1 MAVKENK
8 TVSLK
13 DKLSRLTYKQVCR
26 LLGSNADKLL
36 ARGGQFDINIQD
48 HVVLTN
54 TQFQLRLPDALAA
67 IRLSD
72 TGKQRLLFECDKCG
86 DPVCVHTGAAFSLL
100 LEEKIAL
107 GLSMERPQKKPIG
120 AMTDEEVVA
129 MAMADRKLRAE
140 QENMEIQ
147 SSDNSRIWTNYLV
160 TNRSTGRSY
169 RVALRGW
176 KPGESYCSCPDFR
189 KNTLGTCKHIIRV
202 EQEAAKQFP
211 AEVRDKPYQRNGFAV
226 HLRYGE
232 NLELRF
238 LAPDGLAGQEADIA
252 GQLEKDLSADVHR
265 LLRCV
270 QQLEAMGHSVNIYPD
285 AEEYMETAL
294 FKEHINRIILEIRKD
309 PASHTLRKTLLNV
322 ELLPYQMDGIA
333 FAAGA
338 GRAILADDMGLGKT
352 IQGIGVAE
360 LLAREGVVSKALVIC
375 PASLK
380 SQWCNEIKQFCQRSV
395 SVVLGTAAERAAM
408 YNSDTFFTVCNYEQV
423 LRDISSIELVK
434 WDLVILDEGQ
444 RIKNWEAKTTQT
456 IKSLASTFALVLTG
470 TPLENRLDDLF
481 SIVEFIDD
489 RRLGPAFR
497 FFNRHRIV
505 SEKGRIEGYRDLSD
519 LREKLKPVM
528 LRRTRASV
536 MQELPP
542 RTTEI
547 VRIEPTEEQC
557 ELDWNYKK
565 RISRIVRKPYLT
577 EMDLLRLQKYLLAAR
592 MAADSTFLVDK
603 QPPGFSSKLEQM
615 DMLLGRIAAEEARK
629 TIIFS
634 EWTTMLNLIEPLLEK
649 HELRYVRL
657 DGSVPQK
664 QRQGLIREFSDNA
677 DCRVFL
683 ASNAGSTGLNLQ
695 AADTIINVDLP
706 WNPALL
712 EQRIGRAHR
721 MGQKNN
727 VHVFV
732 LVTAGTIEENMLGTL
747 SAKQT
752 LFTAAM
758 DMESDMER
766 VTLESGVE
774 ELKRRLELLLGTSPD
789 MPIDQSQRER
799 VKQEI
804 AGGDRR
810 ERIAAAGGELF
821 NAAFTLLSEMIPE
834 VKETEETRKMSE
846 QFKNGLLSCMEQDD
860 QGRPRITIT
869 MPDAAAIEKLSKT
882 LSRLFASS

>member
-13 DKLSRLTYKQVCR
+13 NKLSRLTYKQVCR
-26 LLGSNADKLL
+26 LLGSNTDKLL
-36 ARGGQFDINIQD
+36 VRGGQFDINIQD

-54 TQFQLRLPDALAA
+54 TQFQLQLPDALVT

-72 TGKQRLLFECDKCG
+72 TGKHRLLFECDKCG
-86 DPVCVHTGAAFSLL
+86 DHVCFHTGAAFSLL

-107 GLSMERPQKKPIG
+107 GLSIECPQKKPIG

-211 AEVRDKPYQRNGFAV
+211 DEVRNQPYQRSGFAV

-238 LAPDGLAGQEADIA
+238 LTPNGLAGQEADIA
-252 GQLEKDLSADVHR
+252 GQLEGDLSADVHR

-294 FKEHINRIILEIRKD
+294 FKEHINRTILEIRKD
-309 PASHTLRKTLLNV
+309 PASHTLRKTLLNT

-352 IQGIGVAE
+352 IQGIGMAE
-360 LLAREGVVSKALVIC
+360 LLAREGVVSKVLVIC

-380 SQWCNEIKQFCQRSV
+380 SQWYNEIKQFCKRSV

-408 YNSDTFFTVCNYEQV
+408 YNSGTFFTICNYEQV

-456 IKSLASTFALVLTG
+456 IKSLASAFALVLTG

-528 LRRTRASV
+528 LRRTRSSV
-536 MQELPP
+536 MNELPP
-542 RTTEI
+542 RTMEI
-547 VRIEPTEEQC
+547 VHIEPTKEQGDM
-557 ELDWNYKK
+557 DWNYKK
-565 RISRIVRKPYLT
+565 LISRIVRKPYLT

-634 EWTTMLNLIEPLLEK
+634 EWTTMLNLIEPLLEE
-649 HELRYVRL
+649 HDLRYVRL

-683 ASNAGSTGLNLQ
+683 ATNAGSTGLNLQ
-695 AADTIINVDLP
+695 TADTVINVDLP

-721 MGQKNN
+721 MGQKKN

-747 SAKQT
+747 SAKQA
-752 LFTAAM
+752 LFTATM
-758 DMESDMER
+758 DMESDTEM

-774 ELKRRLELLLGTSPD
+774 ELKRRLELLLGTNPD
-789 MPIDQSQRER
+789 VPIDQSQRER

-804 AGGDRR
+804 AGGDQR

-834 VKETEETRKMSE
+834 VKETEEMHRMSE
-846 QFKNGLLSCMEQDD
+846 QFKNGLLSCMEQDE

-882 LSRLFASS
+882 LSRLFTSS